1 MRAFAR
7 SSALGFH
14 AEEFDRRNDPIMSLE
29 STAVITQAG
38 CFLALPTCDVARCQ
52 KTY

>member
-14 AEEFDRRNDPIMSLE
+14 AEEFDRRNDPIMSPE
-29 STAVITQAG
+29 STAVITRPAA
-38 CFLALPTCDVARCQ
+38 FLPCQ
-52 KTY
+52 RAPWRGVKTY